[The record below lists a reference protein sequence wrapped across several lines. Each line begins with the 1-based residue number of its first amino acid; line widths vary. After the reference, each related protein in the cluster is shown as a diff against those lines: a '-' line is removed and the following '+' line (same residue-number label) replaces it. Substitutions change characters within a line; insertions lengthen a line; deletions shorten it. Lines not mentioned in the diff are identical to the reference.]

1 MVNYYFDTFKHLKHF
16 DIVPYQ
22 DMIDLYLTNQ
32 SLLDKGS
39 FEKLGGDNERPVNSD
54 VEEVDHKGFWLG
66 YSPRYYN
73 INPIGDTITQG
84 INGYDRSW

>member
-1 MVNYYFDTFKHLKHF
+1 MVNYYFDTFEHLKSF

-32 SLLDKGS
+32 SLLDKNK

-54 VEEVDHKGFWLG
+54 VEKIEEDGFWLG
-66 YSPRYYN
+66 
-73 INPIGDTITQG
+73 IIQDI
-84 INGYDRSW
+84 II